1 MSDDERLSNLQE
13 FAGLMALW
21 AQRAEERLDEWQ
33 ERMSELSAAQ
43 VNSEA
48 KIAALADAQI
58 RTEGVVSALGEQMRE
73 LAAAQTHTDQRLDAL
88 IDIVHGIQQGDSP
101 QQS

>member
-1 MSDDERLSNLQE
+1 MSEDERLRNLQE
-13 FAGLMALW
+13 FAGLMAQW
-21 AQRAEERLDEWQ
+21 AQRAEERLDGWQ
-33 ERMSELSAAQ
+33 ERMSELSVAQ
-43 VNSEA
+43 ANSEA

-58 RTEGVVSALGEQMRE
+58 RTEGVVAALGEQMRE

-88 IDIVHGIQQGDSP
+88 IDIVRGMRQGDST

>member
-13 FAGLMALW
+13 FAGLMAQW

-33 ERMSELSAAQ
+33 KRMSELSAAQ
-43 VNSEA
+43 ANSEA

-58 RTEGVVSALGEQMRE
+58 KTEGVVSALGEQMRE
-73 LAAAQTHTDQRLDAL
+73 LAVAQTHTDQRLDAL
-88 IDIVHGIQQGDSP
+88 IDIVRGMQQGNSP